1 MDKFKEFY
9 MLSNFTINKHV
20 ILDFFIIF
28 IGCLIASLGVN
39 LFLVNAQLLSGGATG
54 IALILQYL
62 ADIPSGIT
70 VFIINIPL
78 FFVSYKMLN
87 KRFTIYS
94 AVGMISL
101 SLSLIITKG
110 FSHLVKV
117 DDILLYCIYGGVL
130 CGLGYGLVF
139 SRNGSTGG
147 TDIIAM
153 ILRKKYSSFEIGKLS
168 FGINCIIVFI
178 GALIFGL
185 PKALYTLISMFVQ
198 GTIVDKVIN
207 GFNSKKLLLI
217 LTEKE
222 QDIIEYV
229 IKDMNRGVTSLIAEG
244 EYTHELKKMLYIAV
258 TSSQMVHLKNKI
270 LRIDPKAFITIID
283 VSEVNGKGFHKI

>member
-1 MDKFKEFY
+1 MFNKFSIK
-9 MLSNFTINKHV
+9 KHM
-20 ILDFFIIF
+20 ILDFILIF
-28 IGCLIASLGVN
+28 AGCIIASLGVN

-54 IALILQYL
+54 VALILQYL
-62 ADIPSGIT
+62 YNIPSGIT
-70 VFIINIPL
+70 VFLINIPL

-87 KRFTIYS
+87 KKFTLYS

-101 SLSLIITKG
+101 SISLMITKPL
-110 FSHLVKV
+110 SSLVRV
-117 DDILLYCIYGGVL
+117 DDILLYCIYGGFL
-130 CGLGYGLVF
+130 SGLGYGLVF
-139 SRNGSTGG
+139 LRNGSTGG
-147 TDIIAM
+147 TDIITM
-153 ILRKKYSSFEIGKLS
+153 VVRKKYSNFEIGKLS
-168 FGINCIIVFI
+168 FGLNCIIVFI

-198 GTIVDKVIN
+198 GIVVDKVIN

-222 QDIIEYV
+222 EEIIKYV
-229 IKDMNRGVTSLIAEG
+229 IKDMNRGVTSLVAEG

-283 VSEVNGKGFHKI
+283 VSEVNGKGFYKI

>member
-1 MDKFKEFY
+1 MFQKVAIK
-9 MLSNFTINKHV
+9 KHMV
-20 ILDFFIIF
+20 LDFIFIF
-28 IGCLIASLGVN
+28 IGCIIASLGVN

-54 IALILQYL
+54 VALILQYMFNVS
-62 ADIPSGIT
+62 SGIT

-87 KRFTIYS
+87 KKFTLYS

-101 SLSLIITKG
+101 SLSLIITEPLSK
-110 FSHLVKV
+110 LVRV
-117 DDILLYCIYGGVL
+117 DDVLLYCIYGGVL

-147 TDIIAM
+147 TDIITM
-153 ILRKKYSSFEIGKLS
+153 VLRRKYSNLEIGTLGFS
-168 FGINCIIVFI
+168 LNCIIVFI

-198 GTIVDKVIN
+198 SVVIDRVIN

-222 QDIIEYV
+222 HDIIEYV

-258 TSSQMVHLKNKI
+258 TSSQMISKNKI
-270 LRIDPKAFITIID
+270 MRIDPKAFITIID
-283 VSEVNGKGFHKI
+283 VSEVNGKGFYKI

>member
-1 MDKFKEFY
+1 MFHRFSIKKY
-9 MLSNFTINKHV
+9 M
-20 ILDFFIIF
+20 ILDFFLIF
-28 IGCLIASLGVN
+28 VGCIIASLGVN

-54 IALILQYL
+54 AALILQYL
-62 ADIPSGIT
+62 YNIPSGIT
-70 VFIINIPL
+70 VFLINIPL

-87 KRFTIYS
+87 KKFTLYS
-94 AVGMISL
+94 AVGMMSLSISL
-101 SLSLIITKG
+101 MITKPL
-110 FSHLVKV
+110 SNLVKV

-147 TDIIAM
+147 TDIITM
-153 ILRKKYSSFEIGKLS
+153 VLRKKYSNFEIGKLS

-185 PKALYTLISMFVQ
+185 PRALYTLISMFAQ
-198 GTIVDKVIN
+198 GIVVDRVIN

-222 QDIIEYV
+222 EEIIKYV
-229 IKDMNRGVTSLIAEG
+229 IKDMNRGVTSLVAEG

-258 TSSQMVHLKNKI
+258 TSAQMVHLKNKI

-283 VSEVNGKGFHKI
+283 VSEVNGKGFYKI

>member
-1 MDKFKEFY
+1 MFHKFSIKKY
-9 MLSNFTINKHV
+9 MV
-20 ILDFFIIF
+20 LDFFLIF
-28 IGCLIASLGVN
+28 VGCMIASLGVN

-54 IALILQYL
+54 VALILQYL
-62 ADIPSGIT
+62 YNIPSGIT
-70 VFIINIPL
+70 VFLINIPL

-87 KRFTIYS
+87 KKFTLYS
-94 AVGMISL
+94 AVGMMSLSISL
-101 SLSLIITKG
+101 MITKPL
-110 FSHLVKV
+110 SNLVKV

-147 TDIIAM
+147 TDIITM
-153 ILRKKYSSFEIGKLS
+153 VLRKKYSNFEIGKLS
-168 FGINCIIVFI
+168 FGLNCIIVFI

-185 PKALYTLISMFVQ
+185 PRALYTLISMFAQ
-198 GTIVDKVIN
+198 GIVVDRVIN

-222 QDIIEYV
+222 EEIIKYV
-229 IKDMNRGVTSLIAEG
+229 IKDMNRGVTSLVAEG

-258 TSSQMVHLKNKI
+258 TSAQMVHLKNKI

-283 VSEVNGKGFHKI
+283 VSEVNGKGFYKI

>member
-1 MDKFKEFY
+1 MFQKVA
-9 MLSNFTINKHV
+9 INKHMV
-20 ILDFFIIF
+20 LDFIFIF
-28 IGCLIASLGVN
+28 IGCIIASLGVN

-54 IALILQYL
+54 IALILQYMFSV
-62 ADIPSGIT
+62 PSGIT

-87 KRFTIYS
+87 KKFTLYS

-101 SLSLIITKG
+101 SLSLIVTEPLSK
-110 FSHLVKV
+110 LVRV
-117 DDILLYCIYGGVL
+117 DDVLLYCIYGGVL

-147 TDIIAM
+147 TDIITM
-153 ILRKKYSSFEIGKLS
+153 VLRKKYSNLDIGSLS
-168 FGINCIIVFI
+168 FSLNCVIVFI

-198 GTIVDKVIN
+198 SIVVDKVIN
-207 GFNSKKLLLI
+207 GFYSKKLLLI
-217 LTEKE
+217 LTDKE

-229 IKDMNRGVTSLIAEG
+229 IKDMNRGVTSLISEG
-244 EYTHELKKMLYIAV
+244 EYTHELRKMLYIAV
-258 TSSQMVHLKNKI
+258 TSSQLVRLKKKI
-270 LRIDPKAFITIID
+270 LRIDPRAFITIID

>member
-1 MDKFKEFY
+1 MFRNV
-9 MLSNFTINKHV
+9 SINKHMV
-20 ILDFFIIF
+20 LDFILIF
-28 IGCLIASLGVN
+28 IGCVIASLGVN

-54 IALILQYL
+54 VALILQYL
-62 ADIPSGIT
+62 YNVPSGIT
-70 VFIINIPL
+70 VFLINIPL
-78 FFVSYKMLN
+78 FFISYKMLN
-87 KRFTIYS
+87 KKFTLYS
-94 AVGMISL
+94 AVGMSSL
-101 SLSLIITKG
+101 SLSLMITKPL
-110 FSHLVKV
+110 SSLVRV
-117 DDILLYCIYGGVL
+117 DDLLLYCIYGGVL

-147 TDIIAM
+147 TDIITM
-153 ILRKKYSSFEIGKLS
+153 VLRKKYSNLEIGKLS
-168 FGINCIIVFI
+168 FGLNCVIVFI

-198 GTIVDKVIN
+198 GVVIDRVIN
-207 GFNSKKLLLI
+207 GFTSKKLLLI

-222 QDIIEYV
+222 QEIIQYV

-258 TSSQMVHLKNKI
+258 TSSQMIRLKNKI

-283 VSEVNGKGFHKI
+283 VSEVNGKGFYKI

>member
-1 MDKFKEFY
+1 MF
-9 MLSNFTINKHV
+9 SNISINKHM
-20 ILDFFIIF
+20 ILDFVLIF
-28 IGCLIASLGVN
+28 VGCIIASLGVN

-54 IALILQYL
+54 IALIFQYL
-62 ADIPSGIT
+62 YNIPSGVI
-70 VFIINIPL
+70 VFLINIPL
-78 FFVSYKMLN
+78 FFLSYKMLN
-87 KRFTIYS
+87 TKFTLYS
-94 AVGMISL
+94 AVGMVSL
-101 SLSLIITKG
+101 SLSLMITKPL
-110 FSHLVKV
+110 SSLVRV
-117 DDILLYCIYGGVL
+117 DDLLLYCIYGGVL

-147 TDIIAM
+147 TDIITM
-153 ILRKKYSSFEIGKLS
+153 VLRKKYSNFEIGKLS
-168 FGINCIIVFI
+168 FGLNCVIVFI

-198 GTIVDKVIN
+198 GTLVDKVIN

-222 QDIIEYV
+222 EDIIQYV

-258 TSSQMVHLKNKI
+258 TSSQMIHLKNKI

-283 VSEVNGKGFHKI
+283 VSEVNGKGFYKI

>member
-1 MDKFKEFY
+1 
-9 MLSNFTINKHV
+9 MLHKFTINKHM

-39 LFLVNAQLLSGGATG
+39 LFLVNAKLLSGGATG
-54 IALILQYL
+54 VALILQYL
-62 ADIPSGIT
+62 FEVPSGIT

-78 FFVSYKMLN
+78 FFVSYRMLN
-87 KRFTIYS
+87 KRFTLYS
-94 AVGMISL
+94 AVGMVSL
-101 SLSLIITKG
+101 SLSLILTKR

-153 ILRKKYSSFEIGKLS
+153 ILRKKYSNFEIGKLS

-283 VSEVNGKGFHKI
+283 VSEVNGKGFQRI

>member
-1 MDKFKEFY
+1 MFQKFSIKKY
-9 MLSNFTINKHV
+9 MV
-20 ILDFFIIF
+20 LDFILIF
-28 IGCLIASLGVN
+28 AGCIIASLGVN

-54 IALILQYL
+54 VALILQYL
-62 ADIPSGIT
+62 YNIPSGIT
-70 VFIINIPL
+70 VFLINIPL

-87 KRFTIYS
+87 KKFTLYS
-94 AVGMISL
+94 AVGMMSLSISL
-101 SLSLIITKG
+101 MITKPL
-110 FSHLVKV
+110 SSLVKV

-147 TDIIAM
+147 TDIITM
-153 ILRKKYSSFEIGKLS
+153 VLRKKYSNFEIGKLS
-168 FGINCIIVFI
+168 FGLNCVIVFI

-185 PKALYTLISMFVQ
+185 PRALYTLISMFVQ
-198 GTIVDKVIN
+198 GIVVDRVIN

-222 QDIIEYV
+222 EEIIKYV
-229 IKDMNRGVTSLIAEG
+229 IKDMNRGVTSLVAEG
-244 EYTHELKKMLYIAV
+244 EYTHELRKMLYIAV
-258 TSSQMVHLKNKI
+258 TSAQMVPLKNKI

-283 VSEVNGKGFHKI
+283 VSEVNGKGFYKI

>member
-1 MDKFKEFY
+1 MFHNV
-9 MLSNFTINKHV
+9 SINKHML
-20 ILDFFIIF
+20 LDFILIF

-62 ADIPSGIT
+62 YNIPSGIT

-78 FFVSYKMLN
+78 FFLSYKMLN
-87 KRFTIYS
+87 KKFTLYS
-94 AVGMISL
+94 AVGMASLSISL
-101 SLSLIITKG
+101 MITRPLSN
-110 FSHLVKV
+110 LVRV
-117 DDILLYCIYGGVL
+117 DDLLLYCIYGGVL

-147 TDIIAM
+147 TDIAIM
-153 ILRKKYSSFEIGKLS
+153 VLRKKYSNFEIGKVS
-168 FGINCIIVFI
+168 FGLNCIIVFI

-198 GTIVDKVIN
+198 GALVDKVIN

-217 LTEKE
+217 LTDKE

-244 EYTHELKKMLYIAV
+244 EYTHELKKMLYIAI
-258 TSSQMVHLKNKI
+258 TSSQMVHLRKKI

-283 VSEVNGKGFHKI
+283 VSEVNGKGFHRI